1 MNPTPRTQQSVVFIV
16 NPFGEREISYLALAI
31 LIWLMAVLPFG
42 IFGAAMFAEPTIAE
56 IEEVCG
62 LVHLKIS
69 DFQISDLKTTEE
81 DSVSK
86 QFGSQTRDLKFTS
99 IYLRVFGDSIR
110 RTGMDMLLPDRQIF
124 TFTTSP
130 I

>member
-1 MNPTPRTQQSVVFIV
+1 MVFII
-16 NPFGEREISYLALAI
+16 NPFGERKIGYLALAI
-31 LIWLMAVLPFG
+31 VIRLMPILAFGVL
-42 IFGAAMFAEPTIAE
+42 GAAVFAEPAVAE
-56 IEEVCG
+56 IEEMCG

-69 DFQISDLKTTEE
+69 DSDLRSQNHLKKDLVLTNSDLKSEISNRTA
-81 DSVSK
+81 
-86 QFGSQTRDLKFTS
+86 

-110 RTGMDMLLPDRQIF
+110 RTGTDMLLPDRQIF